1 MEVVGRG
8 KGDAARAEF
17 HQVAGEIVIHIGV
30 FYQLF
35 QRQGVDVD
43 FSNIGG
49 VELEVGT
56 DVVEQLRREAVDL
69 QELVGGDESAQP
81 FAVADDT
88 AGIGGADAVKQLQG
102 DAVGTVELHG
112 EGLPRRR
119 RWRGG
124 IDIVGKGSGRF
135 AASFVVL

>member
-1 MEVVGRG
+1 M
-8 KGDAARAEF
+8 
-17 HQVAGEIVIHIGV
+17 

-88 AGIGGADAVKQLQG
+88 AGIGGPDAVEQLQG
-102 DAVGTVELHG
+102 GAVGTVKLHH
-112 EGLPRRR
+112 EGFPRGGRRR
-119 RWRGG
+119 GG
-124 IDIVGKGSGRF
+124 VEIVGEGSGRF
-135 AASFVVL
+135 AASFAVLRRVCFFIV